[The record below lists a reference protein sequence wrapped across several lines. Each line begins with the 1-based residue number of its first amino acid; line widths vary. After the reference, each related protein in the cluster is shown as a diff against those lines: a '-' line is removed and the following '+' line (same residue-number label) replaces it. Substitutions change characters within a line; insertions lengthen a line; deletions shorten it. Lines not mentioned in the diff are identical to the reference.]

1 MENKSNID
9 SKFSKIY
16 LSKRVSKIYP
26 KDCLLKIKNKKN
38 WPSYLLQ
45 YKGQKRY
52 LSTIYKDK
60 EQKLQNNRKGSNQYQ
75 QKLQARVET
84 YLTSD
89 HSSIL
94 ITNDGTFA

>member
-26 KDCLLKIKNKKN
+26 KDCLLKNKIDLPTSYNTKGKRDIYQQYIKTKNKN
-38 WPSYLLQ
+38 
-45 YKGQKRY
+45 YK
-52 LSTIYKDK
+52 
-60 EQKLQNNRKGSNQYQ
+60 NNRKGSNQYQ

>member
-16 LSKRVSKIYP
+16 LSKRVFKIYP
-26 KDCLLKIKNKKN
+26 KDCLLKKKKKKIDLPTSYNTKGKRDIYQQYIKTKNKN
-38 WPSYLLQ
+38 
-45 YKGQKRY
+45 YK
-52 LSTIYKDK
+52 
-60 EQKLQNNRKGSNQYQ
+60 NNRKGSNQYQ
-75 QKLQARVET
+75 QKLQARVKT

>member
-26 KDCLLKIKNKKN
+26 KDCLLKKKKKKLT
-38 WPSYLLQ
+38 SYLLQ
-45 YKGQKRY
+45 YKGKKRY

-89 HSSIL
+89 HLSIL